1 MLRTGAVCSEAR
13 SKHKNQNHAEIVS
26 REKTIKARKKATIE
40 GSILHEPLIPA
51 EPSSTMPA
59 VLHILLGIT
68 MSLWV
73 ALISAVQSV
82 DKETFA
88 SKQYVGQI
96 VLKLA
101 YHVAKKRNQFEQ
113 TKKAIKESEER
124 KKNCYSVYKNTK
136 DRYKNHGQL
145 NNEQIQLLDLLKRDW
160 SEALEIEK
168 NFIAEDKNEKEEKKS
183 VDVLNT
189 MLKELTQFKNDYRG
203 LGERAVEDTI
213 DAYPIN
219 AKHNP
224 FYNQCFN
231 GGDCTR
237 LMVNWELLFQNI
249 RGAYAMENENVRH
262 KISQTLNEMSPV
274 FKSWSK
280 IIPLLRASRLLSRSE
295 RESLINEIKNFED
308 AMKSSDISITIKIQS
323 IHALVNKFC
332 SQFSQIDGNLR
343 GKQVLRNMQ
352 LDKQDKYVN
361 ESKLI
366 KEKKCST

>member
-1 MLRTGAVCSEAR
+1 
-13 SKHKNQNHAEIVS
+13 
-26 REKTIKARKKATIE
+26 
-40 GSILHEPLIPA
+40 
-51 EPSSTMPA
+51 
-59 VLHILLGIT
+59 

-203 LGERAVEDTI
+203 LGERAMEDTI

-308 AMKSSDISITIKIQS
+308 AMKSSDISITIKMHHLLHHARNIAIDAYHTIGYFAEDALES

-343 GKQVLRNMQ
+343 GKQVL
-352 LDKQDKYVN
+352 
-361 ESKLI
+361 
-366 KEKKCST
+366 